1 MMAIGVENF
10 SGFVQKG
17 FAHAAFATAAGMR
30 DDEQVRLAARN
41 MYECIPFPVNIA
53 IKMSVGV
60 DGLERFALIF
70 RDKLLAANI
79 TNLAMIS
86 PDDLRTL
93 LQKSIMSVP
102 SLSRFITTKDNEELV
117 GQTDGQLAAAYAPP
131 LVAQDANNELNGHAL
146 APVTEVKSWY
156 LFRDETRYGPWSDEE
171 FMSFVEQGQLSL
183 NDMVWRDGFADW
195 IDVRELPRLL
205 ANRQA

>member
-1 MMAIGVENF
+1 MAIGVDSF

-30 DDEQVRLAARN
+30 DDEQVKLAARN

-79 TNLAMIS
+79 TNLAMIN

-102 SLSRFITTKDNEELV
+102 SLSRFITTKDNEDLV
-117 GQTDGQLAAAYAPP
+117 GQADEQPALEYAPH
-131 LVAQDANNELNGHAL
+131 LVADNAIGALNGHAL
-146 APVTEVKSWY
+146 ASVTEAKSWY
-156 LFRDETRYGPWSDEE
+156 LFREDERYGPWSDAE

-195 IDVRELPRLL
+195 IDVRELPQLL